1 MIYLKNI
8 STPQVLLVP
17 NGRETGN
24 VLKFSMRNTIDKSV
38 CVENEVIDLQSDRYV
53 QFLVELPAGIPSG
66 EYEYSLT
73 DDAGTIS
80 TGLLMVE
87 EDSDPMEYNKPI
99 QYEQYKA

>member
-8 STPQVLLVP
+8 STPQMVFVP
-17 NGRETGN
+17 KGRETGS
-24 VLKFSMRNTIDKSV
+24 VLKFTLQSTIDRSIYV
-38 CVENEVIDLQSDRYV
+38 DCEVIDLQSDRYV

-80 TGLLMVE
+80 TGLLVVE